1 VPPELVA
8 NHLLQVQ
15 VVHLVQMELVDIAV
29 HLVLQEL
36 LVLQVHQEQVDLQE
50 HPVQQVYLV

>member
-36 LVLQVHQEQVDLQE
+36 LVLQVHQEQVDLQA